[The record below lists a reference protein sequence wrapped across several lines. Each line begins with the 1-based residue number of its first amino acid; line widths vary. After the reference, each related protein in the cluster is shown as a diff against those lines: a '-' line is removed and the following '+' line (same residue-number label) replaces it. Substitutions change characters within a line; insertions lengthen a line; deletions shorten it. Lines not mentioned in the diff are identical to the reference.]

1 MKKDSEEEGRKG
13 RTRKEEK
20 NKEEREEQGRKGRT
34 MKEDRKEQERK
45 GRIRKEVMNE
55 HKERIKKLC

>member
-1 MKKDSEEEGRKG
+1 MKKK
-13 RTRKEEK
+13 K
-20 NKEEREEQGRKGRT
+20 EREEQGRKGRT

-45 GRIRKEVMNE
+45 GRIRKVVMNE